1 MANSPAPIGAELPRL
16 LAEVIAR
23 HPPGIL
29 VRAARKAPRSDPA
42 KLSIPRGGVHDAAGE
57 TQILMQWPRGLY
69 RARSLSDQR
78 TRRTMDRPPPAKRP
92 RLSMACNIC
101 RQRKVKCDAE
111 YPKCRNC
118 RARNQACV
126 TTDPQRPGCPGVRE
140 WLELPEKGLNSTAA
154 AASQGVSQEHVSP
167 VRHAQPV
174 LPLDGPQGEP
184 GPDSEESP
192 VRQPFDTSV
201 NTEQGTNRTKI
212 LGGSSSQC
220 LAKSLDVYFKAVR
233 MKPVSGFFRHGMR
246 HAEELDIAL
255 ALMLPELPDTER
267 RGRFLAVY
275 QSRIHPLY
283 PIFNLTA
290 LAASIDQLATV
301 SDFKTLSRDDIPVL
315 VSTYL
320 VMSIGVDE
328 DSQCPTEEGER
339 YLHAAAGLLAHIMVV
354 PYLPTVQAL
363 LLFTIAYRGH
373 NQEGLAWQTL
383 GIAIRIGY
391 TLGLHRPSK
400 QAREASVEN
409 NLHTHIWA
417 VCCSFEKVMH
427 LASGWPTLIPDD
439 LMAQPDS
446 LNNTK
451 HRFLQWHLG
460 LANYQGS
467 ISQHLYSYRRSTSQT
482 TNTVRQILLDTARLD
497 RGLLSWANQIPS
509 ELRPGNDIICAT
521 DEFHIIAFLS
531 IEYHGTM
538 IALHRAALIAPK
550 SKIEEE
556 VMKHCP
562 DDPSRFRLANGEAVC
577 VNSAR
582 AIAKLSIEL
591 QDRGSDSC
599 LIPAG
604 TAGLACI
611 ALAIYLLKHPSSRL
625 QAMDMQLLKA
635 GLSYS
640 STRFAQCNIDP
651 RYIEGLAMIYE
662 QIQTR
667 LEGLPTAGMAES
679 SPLKL
684 QEKRLHSTEFASPR
698 AAAKEPT
705 ISNPLGPFPTPASYA
720 PATPVA
726 AHSLNS
732 DQTNGLNQSLVPRR
746 AQSFSHPVSDVR
758 SSIQPEW
765 AHPVHDIPLDNSTN
779 GFLDGLPAPEPGTG
793 DLSTGLD
800 EMYPFEGFNVE
811 DLWNW
816 MLYFDSPQST
826 DVP

>member
-1 MANSPAPIGAELPRL
+1 M
-16 LAEVIAR
+16 
-23 HPPGIL
+23 
-29 VRAARKAPRSDPA
+29 
-42 KLSIPRGGVHDAAGE
+42 
-57 TQILMQWPRGLY
+57 
-69 RARSLSDQR
+69 
-78 TRRTMDRPPPAKRP
+78 
-92 RLSMACNIC
+92 
-101 RQRKVKCDAE
+101 
-111 YPKCRNC
+111 
-118 RARNQACV
+118 
-126 TTDPQRPGCPGVRE
+126 RE
-140 WLELPEKGLNSTAA
+140 WLELPEKGHNNTVNEPVHPAPRGNVSRSALSPAQHTQAA
-154 AASQGVSQEHVSP
+154 
-167 VRHAQPV
+167 
-174 LPLDGPQGEP
+174 LPLDGTEGDA

-201 NTEQGTNRTKI
+201 NTEQGTHRTKI

-255 ALMLPELPDTER
+255 ALMLPELPDPER

-283 PIFNLTA
+283 PIFNLTP
-290 LAASIDQLATV
+290 LAASINQLATV

-339 YLHAAAGLLAHIMVV
+339 YLHAAAGLLAHIIVV
-354 PYLPTVQAL
+354 PYLPTVQTL

-383 GIAIRIGY
+383 GMAIRIAY

-400 QAREASVEN
+400 QTRDTAEHS
-409 NLHTHIWA
+409 LHNHIWA

-439 LMAQPDS
+439 LMAQANS
-446 LNNTK
+446 LNSTK

-460 LANYQGS
+460 LADYQGS

-509 ELRPGNDIICAT
+509 ELRPGNDIICSN

-562 DDPSRFRLANGEAVC
+562 DDPSRFRLANGETVC

-611 ALAIYLLKHPSSRL
+611 ALAIYLMKHPSSRL
-625 QAMDMQLLKA
+625 QATDMQLLKA
-635 GLSYS
+635 CLAYS

-667 LEGLPTAGMAES
+667 LEGLLAAEATAL

-684 QEKRLHSTEFASPR
+684 QEKTLYSTSFSSPR
-698 AAAKEPT
+698 PAAKQST
-705 ISNPLGPFPTPASYA
+705 ISNPVAPLPTPATYA
-720 PATPVA
+720 PATPVT
-726 AHSLNS
+726 AHSLNHDRS
-732 DQTNGLNQSLVPRR
+732 NGVNQSLVPRT
-746 AQSFSHPVSDVR
+746 AESVSHPVSDVR

-765 AHPVHDIPLDNSTN
+765 SHPVHDLPLDSSAN
-779 GFLDGLPAPEPGTG
+779 GFLDGLPGSDTA
-793 DLSTGLD
+793 DLPSGLD

-816 MLYFDSPQST
+816 MLYFDSPRST
-826 DVP
+826 DVA

>member
-1 MANSPAPIGAELPRL
+1 METTPTLRPRKPAA
-16 LAEVIAR
+16 
-23 HPPGIL
+23 
-29 VRAARKAPRSDPA
+29 S
-42 KLSIPRGGVHDAAGE
+42 PRGIHDAASD
-57 TQILMQWPRGLY
+57 TQILTQWPRGLY
-69 RARSLSDQR
+69 RARLLREQR
-78 TRRTMDRPPPAKRP
+78 TTCTMDRPPPAKRP

-118 RARNQACV
+118 RARNQSCV

-140 WLELPEKGLNSTAA
+140 WLELPEKGQNNIATAPVN
-154 AASQGVSQEHVSP
+154 GVSQENPSGPALSP
-167 VRHAQPV
+167 AQHAQT
-174 LPLDGPQGEP
+174 GEGEA
-184 GPDSEESP
+184 GPDNEESP

-275 QSRIHPLY
+275 QSRIYPLY
-283 PIFNLTA
+283 PIFNLAT
-290 LAASIDQLATV
+290 LTASIDQLATV
-301 SDFKTLSRDDIPVL
+301 SDFKTLSRDDIPIL
-315 VSTYL
+315 VSAYL
-320 VMSIGVDE
+320 VMSIGGDE

-339 YLHAAAGLLAHIMVV
+339 YLHAAASLLAHIIVV

-383 GIAIRIGY
+383 GMAIRIAY

-400 QAREASVEN
+400 QTCKESIDYS
-409 NLHTHIWA
+409 LHTHIWA

-427 LASGWPTLIPDD
+427 LASGWPTLVPDD
-439 LMAQPDS
+439 LMAQPES
-446 LNNTK
+446 LTSTK

-467 ISQHLYSYRRSTSQT
+467 ISRHLYSYRRSTSQSN
-482 TNTVRQILLDTARLD
+482 NTVRQILLDTARLD

-509 ELRPGNDIICAT
+509 ELRPGNDIICSN

-562 DDPSRFRLANGEAVC
+562 DDPSRFRLAGGETVC

-611 ALAIYLLKHPSSRL
+611 SLAIYLLKHPSSRL
-625 QAMDMQLLKA
+625 QATDMQLLKA
-635 GLSYS
+635 CLSYS
-640 STRFAQCNIDP
+640 STRFAQCKIDP

-667 LEGLPTAGMAES
+667 LEGLPGGATES

-684 QEKRLHSTEFASPR
+684 QEKRLHTDFPTPQ
-698 AAAKEPT
+698 AAARESA
-705 ISNPLGPFPTPASYA
+705 ISNPLCPLPTPASNA
-720 PATPVA
+720 PVTPVI
-726 AHSLNS
+726 AHSSNH
-732 DQTNGLNQSLVPRR
+732 DRTNGLHQLGSRR

-758 SSIQPEW
+758 GSIQPDW
-765 AHPVHDIPLDNSTN
+765 THPVQDLALDNSTN
-779 GFLDGLPAPEPGTG
+779 AFLDLPGPDTT
-793 DLSTGLD
+793 DLPNGLD

-816 MLYFDSPQST
+816 MLYFDSPQGT
-826 DVP
+826 DVA